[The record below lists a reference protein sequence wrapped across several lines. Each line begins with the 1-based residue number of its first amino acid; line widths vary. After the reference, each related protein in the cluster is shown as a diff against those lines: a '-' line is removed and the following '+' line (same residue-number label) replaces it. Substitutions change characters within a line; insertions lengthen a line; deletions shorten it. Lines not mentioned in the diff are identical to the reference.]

1 MQLIFKK
8 MRYHLTFEQIQ
19 RDAPSELSSV
29 LERCRHK
36 LKVGRTLYV
45 PVRERHCMV
54 FGILF
59 DYLNGACILPLS
71 SSHSMILTNDATPT
85 ERAYARLREEADFFS
100 LQRLVRGID
109 FCLAQL
115 EADKKGDDRSFVSFD
130 APVEPFS
137 LFCTESLGPIDED
150 DLLELLEEAGQ
161 HQCPLLGL
169 PKMRGTVVDAAIK

>member
-1 MQLIFKK
+1 MQLIFKR
-8 MRYHLTFEQIQ
+8 MHYHLTFEQIQ

-36 LKVGRTLYV
+36 LKVGRTLYI
-45 PVRERHCMV
+45 PVRQRHCMI

-71 SSHSMILTNDATPT
+71 SSHSMILTGEATPT
-85 ERAYARLREEADFFS
+85 EKAYARLREEADFFS

-109 FCLAQL
+109 FCLGQMA
-115 EADKKGDDRSFVSFD
+115 ADRDDRSYISFE

-161 HQCPLLGL
+161 HQCPLVGL
-169 PKMRGTVVDAAIK
+169 PKMRGAVVDAAIK